1 MYSRSTVGLGK
12 RRQYDTFLK
21 NKHFARDVLVDLHLN
36 LALFAFP
43 PCKNIDFL
51 ILFVK
56 TSHPRRL
63 PNRSI
68 PRKTLPEFEF
78 WLIEC
83 IHKLLA
89 SSSPLKKSCWDSSF
103 GHLDVMAPLQT
114 PYSLSSRPP
123 SGALKKLL
131 GLEFWAPGHV
141 NWRQIGIGR
150 LPTAHNDCI
159 FTRDSQRHA
168 IIPRK
173 YA

>member
-1 MYSRSTVGLGK
+1 MGYALKRIANALRGTENHQIREDVEVFNITMLRGLRKRKRASPSSADNRVGPRPGPPG
-12 RRQYDTFLK
+12 RRQYDTFFE
-21 NKHFARDVLVDLHLN
+21 NKLFARDVLVDLHLN

-89 SSSPLKKSCWDSSF
+89 SSSPLKK
-103 GHLDVMAPLQT
+103 
-114 PYSLSSRPP
+114 
-123 SGALKKLL
+123 
-131 GLEFWAPGHV
+131 
-141 NWRQIGIGR
+141 
-150 LPTAHNDCI
+150 TAG
-159 FTRDSQRHA
+159 T
-168 IIPRK
+168 
-173 YA
+173 